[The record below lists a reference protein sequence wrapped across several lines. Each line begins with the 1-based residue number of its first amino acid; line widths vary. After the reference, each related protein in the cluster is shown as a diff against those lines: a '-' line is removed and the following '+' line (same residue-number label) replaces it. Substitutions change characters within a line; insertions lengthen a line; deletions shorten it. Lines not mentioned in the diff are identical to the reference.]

1 MKLSANKK
9 GQIYDEVQRRMFALR
24 RHLLY
29 EHDILPIHY
38 ITQKISEL
46 EVPLAQA
53 VIEIVEGKKK
63 T

>member
-9 GQIYDEVQRRMFALR
+9 GQICDEINRQMFALR
-24 RHLLY
+24 RHLY
-29 EHDILPIHY
+29 EHETLPITY
-38 ITQKISEL
+38 ITQKMCEL
-46 EVPLAQA
+46 EATIAQA